1 MKHFREITTGQTI
14 VMWYNTYASIGKP
27 LPNRRNIV
35 LTSKTMEHIESY
47 NSIQTLID
55 KLTAEGVPEIFII
68 WWASIYAQFLP
79 LADRI
84 YLTEIKKA
92 YVGDTYFPVF
102 EDQFTETGRQVLDEM
117 DFILYER
124 K

>member
-1 MKHFREITTGQTI
+1 MES
-14 VMWYNTYASIGKP
+14 VECYDSIP
-27 LPNRRNIV
+27 
-35 LTSKTMEHIESY
+35 S
-47 NSIQTLID
+47 LID
-55 KLTAEGVPEIFII
+55 KLTAEGVSEIFVI

-92 YVGDTYFPVF
+92 YVWDTHFPIF

-117 DFILYER
+117 DFIMYER